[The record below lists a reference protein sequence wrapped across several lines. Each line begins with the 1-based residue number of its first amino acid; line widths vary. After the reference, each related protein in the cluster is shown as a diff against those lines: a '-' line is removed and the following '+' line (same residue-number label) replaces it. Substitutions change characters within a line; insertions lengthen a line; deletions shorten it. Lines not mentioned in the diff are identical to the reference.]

1 MPRSMP
7 RRLPILACAL
17 ALAALTGLTACND
30 EKQGVDEPAR
40 EGLAIE
46 MNGVN
51 YNVFITR
58 ELNPK
63 ITPDNAYVSTQAP
76 PGQALY
82 GVFIQVCNPSKED
95 RRLTASNFVVRDNQD
110 NSFYPKALPSDN
122 QFAYAPKTLDPE
134 ECIPEAGSVAQLGP
148 TAATMLLFQLPLENT
163 ENRPLELEIS
173 QGGEK
178 RTFTL
183 DI

>member
-17 ALAALTGLTACND
+17 ALAVLPGLTACND

-46 MNGVN
+46 MEGVN

-63 ITPDNAYVSTQAP
+63 ITPDKAYVTNEAP

-82 GVFIQVCNPSKED
+82 GVFIQVCNVSGD
-95 RRLTASNFVVRDNQD
+95 RRPTASNFVVRDNQD
-110 NSFYPKALPSDN
+110 NTFYPKALPADN
-122 QFAYAPKTLDPE
+122 EFAYNAKTLDPK
-134 ECIPEAGSVAQLGP
+134 ECIPEVGSVAQLGP
-148 TAATMLLFQLPLENT
+148 TAASMLLFQLPLENT

>member
-17 ALAALTGLTACND
+17 ALAVLPGLTACND
-30 EKQGVDEPAR
+30 TKQGIDEPAR

-46 MNGVN
+46 MEGVN

-58 ELNPK
+58 ELNTK
-63 ITPDNAYVSTQAP
+63 ITPDKAYVTKEAP
-76 PGQALY
+76 PGQSLY
-82 GVFIQVCNPSKED
+82 GVFIQVCNVSDDARP
-95 RRLTASNFVVRDNQD
+95 TASNFVIRDNQD
-110 NSFYPKALPSDN
+110 HTFYPKSLPTSN
-122 QFAYAPKTLDPE
+122 AFAYNPKTLAPK
-134 ECIPEAGSVAQLGP
+134 ECIPEVGSVAQLGP
-148 TAATMLLFQLPLENT
+148 TAASMLLFQLPLENT
-163 ENRPLELEIS
+163 ENRPLELEIT
-173 QGGEK
+173 QGSEK

>member
-17 ALAALTGLTACND
+17 ALGALPGLAACND
-30 EKQGVDEPAR
+30 EKQGIDEPAR
-40 EGLAIE
+40 EGLAIG

-58 ELNPK
+58 ELNTK
-63 ITPDNAYVSTQAP
+63 ITPDDAYVSREAP

-82 GVFIQVCNPSKED
+82 GVFIQVCNVSKD
-95 RRLTASNFVVRDNQD
+95 RRPTASNFVVRDNQD
-110 NSFYPKALPSDN
+110 NTFYPEALPSDN
-122 QFAYAPKTLDPE
+122 QFAYNAKTLDPE
-134 ECIPEAGSVAQLGP
+134 ECIPEVGSVAQLGP
-148 TAATMLLFQLPLENT
+148 TAASMLLFQLPLENT

-173 QGGEK
+173 QGSEK